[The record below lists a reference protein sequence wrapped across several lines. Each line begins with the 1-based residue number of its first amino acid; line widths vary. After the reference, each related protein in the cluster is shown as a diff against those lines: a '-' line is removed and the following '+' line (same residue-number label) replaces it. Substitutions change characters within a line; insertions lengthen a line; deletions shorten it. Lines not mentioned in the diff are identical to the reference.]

1 MFSKRIGGF
10 PSPRFVRTVLPVNVR
25 IQNFASVWIAVLAAI
40 ALLIPAAAS
49 AQFSDSYNF
58 LKAVRERDGD
68 KATKMLNEPG
78 STIVNTKDITSGE
91 TALHIV
97 TARRDLTWMGFLLQR
112 GANPNARDKN
122 GVTPLMVATNL
133 RFADGAETLIARKA
147 KVDDTN
153 NSGETAL
160 IRAVQLRDL
169 AMVRLLLKAGANPDK
184 QDTIAGQS
192 ARDYAAGD
200 FRNPQILEAITA
212 SDKDRKT
219 GTGNAKVFGPT
230 G

>member
-1 MFSKRIGGF
+1 MQPVTIRFNTFSR
-10 PSPRFVRTVLPVNVR
+10 L
-25 IQNFASVWIAVLAAI
+25 WIAALAAF
-40 ALLIPAAAS
+40 ALMIPAAAS

-68 KATKMLNEPG
+68 KATQMLNEPG

-91 TALHIV
+91 SALHIV
-97 TARRDLTWMGFLLQR
+97 TARRDLTWMGFLLQK
-112 GANPNARDKN
+112 GANPNARDKD
-122 GVTPLMVATNL
+122 GITPLMLATTL
-133 RFADGAETLIARKA
+133 RFVDGAETLLARKA
-147 KVDDTN
+147 RVDETN

-169 AMVRLLLKAGANPDK
+169 AMVRLLLKAGANADK

-192 ARDYAAGD
+192 ARDYASGD

-212 SDKDRKT
+212 NDKDRT
-219 GTGNAKVFGPT
+219 GDTKAPKVFGPT

>member
-1 MFSKRIGGF
+1 MNTRID
-10 PSPRFVRTVLPVNVR
+10 SLTRLL
-25 IQNFASVWIAVLAAI
+25 IAAIAAI
-40 ALLIPAAAS
+40 ALLIPVAAS

-68 KATKMLNEPG
+68 KATQLLNEPG

-91 TALHIV
+91 SALHIV
-97 TARRDLTWMGFLLQR
+97 TQRRDLTWLGFLLQR
-112 GANPNARDKN
+112 GANPDARDKN
-122 GVTPLMVATNL
+122 GLTPLMLATTL
-133 RFADGAETLIARKA
+133 RFADGAEALLARKA
-147 KVDDTN
+147 KVDEAN

-160 IRAVQLRDL
+160 IRAVQQRDL

-192 ARDYAAGD
+192 ARDYAKGD
-200 FRNPQILEAITA
+200 FRNPQILDAITA
-212 SDKDRKT
+212 TDKERDT
-219 GTGNAKVFGPT
+219 GTGKAKVFGPT

>member
-1 MFSKRIGGF
+1 VNTRID
-10 PSPRFVRTVLPVNVR
+10 SLTRLL
-25 IQNFASVWIAVLAAI
+25 IAAIAAI
-40 ALLIPAAAS
+40 ALLIPVAAS

-68 KATKMLNEPG
+68 KATQLLNEPG

-91 TALHIV
+91 SALHIV
-97 TARRDLTWMGFLLQR
+97 TQRRDLTWLGFLLQR
-112 GANPNARDKN
+112 GANPDARDKN
-122 GVTPLMVATNL
+122 GLTPLMLATTL
-133 RFADGAETLIARKA
+133 RFADGAEALLARKA
-147 KVDDTN
+147 KVDEAN

-160 IRAVQLRDL
+160 IRAVQQRDL

-192 ARDYAAGD
+192 ARDYAKGD
-200 FRNPQILEAITA
+200 FRNPQILDAIKAT
-212 SDKDRKT
+212 DKERDT
-219 GTGNAKVFGPT
+219 GTGKAEVFGPT

>member
-1 MFSKRIGGF
+1 MTFHMNRLS
-10 PSPRFVRTVLPVNVR
+10 RF
-25 IQNFASVWIAVLAAI
+25 WMAAMAC
-40 ALLIPAAAS
+40 ALLFPAAAQ

-68 KATKMLNEPG
+68 KATQLLNEPG
-78 STIVNTKDITSGE
+78 STIVNTKDISSGE

-133 RFADGAETLIARKA
+133 RFLDGVETLLAKKA
-147 KVDDTN
+147 QVDAPN

-169 AMVRLLLKAGANPDK
+169 ALVRLLLKNGANPDR

-192 ARDYAAGD
+192 ARDYAGGD

-212 SDKDRKT
+212 SDKDRKA
-219 GTGNAKVFGPT
+219 GTNSTKVFGPT

>member
-1 MFSKRIGGF
+1 MTA
-10 PSPRFVRTVLPVNVR
+10 RFIP
-25 IQNFASVWIAVLAAI
+25 FARLWIAAFAAV
-40 ALLIPAAAS
+40 ALLLPAAAS

-68 KATKMLNEPG
+68 KATQMLNEPG

-112 GANPNARDKN
+112 GANANARDKN
-122 GVTPLMVATNL
+122 GVTPLMTAVNL
-133 RFADGAETLIARKA
+133 RFVDGAETLLTRKA
-147 KVDDTN
+147 QVDATN

-169 AMVRLLLKAGANPDK
+169 AMVRILLKNGANPDK

-192 ARDYAAGD
+192 ARDYANGD

-212 SDKDRKT
+212 NDKERKA
-219 GTGNAKVFGPT
+219 GTGGNKVFGPT

>member
-1 MFSKRIGGF
+1 MQ
-10 PSPRFVRTVLPVNVR
+10 PVTTRFNS
-25 IQNFASVWIAVLAAI
+25 FARLWIAAMAAL

-49 AQFSDSYNF
+49 AQFSDSYTF

-68 KATKMLNEPG
+68 KATQMLNEPG

-97 TARRDLTWMGFLLQR
+97 TARRDLTWMGFLLQK
-112 GANPNARDKN
+112 GSNPNARDKN
-122 GVTPLMVATNL
+122 GVTPLMMAINL
-133 RFADGAETLIARKA
+133 RFVDGAETLLKQKA
-147 KVDDTN
+147 QVDATN

-169 AMVRLLLKAGANPDK
+169 AMVRLLLKNGANPDK

-192 ARDYAAGD
+192 ARDYASGD
-200 FRNPQILEAITA
+200 FRNPQILDAITA
-212 SDKDRKT
+212 NDKERKG

-230 G
+230 Q

>member
-1 MFSKRIGGF
+1 MQ
-10 PSPRFVRTVLPVNVR
+10 PVTARFNTLTRL
-25 IQNFASVWIAVLAAI
+25 WIAAI
-40 ALLIPAAAS
+40 AALAMLIPAAAN
-49 AQFSDSYNF
+49 AQFSESYNF
-58 LKAVRERDGD
+58 LKAVRDRDGD
-68 KATKMLNEPG
+68 KATSMLNEPG
-78 STIVNTKDITSGE
+78 STVVNTKDISTGE

-122 GVTPLMVATNL
+122 GVTPLMLATTL
-133 RFADGAETLIARKA
+133 RFADGAQTLLERKA
-147 KVDDTN
+147 RVDDTN

-169 AMVRLLLKAGANPDK
+169 ALVRLLLREGANPDK

-192 ARDYAAGD
+192 ARDYAKSD
-200 FRNPQILEAITA
+200 FRNPQILDAMT
-212 SDKDRKT
+212 SNDKERTGSKT
-219 GTGNAKVFGPT
+219 SPKVFGPT

>member
-1 MFSKRIGGF
+1 M
-10 PSPRFVRTVLPVNVR
+10 TVR
-25 IQNFASVWIAVLAAI
+25 ITKFAQLWVAAFAAL

-68 KATKMLNEPG
+68 KATTMLNEPG

-97 TARRDLTWMGFLLQR
+97 TARRDLTWMGFLLQK

-133 RFADGAETLIARKA
+133 RFADGVETLLTRKA

-169 AMVRLLLKAGANPDK
+169 AMVRLLLRNGADPDK

-192 ARDYAAGD
+192 ARDYAKGD
-200 FRNPQILEAITA
+200 FRNPQILDAIATN
-212 SDKDRKT
+212 DKDRKT
-219 GTGNAKVFGPT
+219 GTGNPKVFGPT

>member
-1 MFSKRIGGF
+1 MDGFSRIVTRG
-10 PSPRFVRTVLPVNVR
+10 PWAL
-25 IQNFASVWIAVLAAI
+25 LAAL
-40 ALLIPAAAS
+40 ALLLPGAAQ

-68 KATKMLNEPG
+68 KATQLLNEPG

-112 GANPNARDKN
+112 GANPNVRDKD
-122 GVTPLMVATNL
+122 GITPLMIATNL
-133 RFADGAETLIARKA
+133 RFVDGADTLLSRKA
-147 KVDDTN
+147 QVDATN

-169 AMVRLLLKAGANPDK
+169 AMVRLLLKNGANPDK

-192 ARDYAAGD
+192 ARDYAGGD
-200 FRNPQILEAITA
+200 FRSPQILEAIIA
-212 SDKDRKT
+212 NDKERKE
-219 GTGNAKVFGPT
+219 GTSNPKVFGPT

>member
-1 MFSKRIGGF
+1 MRPVTARFTLFSR
-10 PSPRFVRTVLPVNVR
+10 L
-25 IQNFASVWIAVLAAI
+25 WIAALAAI
-40 ALLIPAAAS
+40 ALLIPAAVS

-58 LKAVRERDGD
+58 LKAVRERDGE
-68 KATKMLNEPG
+68 KATSMLNEPG

-97 TARRDLTWMGFLLQR
+97 TQRRDLTWMGFLLQK

-122 GVTPLMVATNL
+122 GVTPLMLATTL
-133 RFADGAETLIARKA
+133 RFVDGAETLLTRKA
-147 KVDDTN
+147 KVDDVN

-169 AMVRLLLKAGANPDK
+169 AMVRLLLKNGENPDK

-192 ARDYAAGD
+192 ARDYATGD
-200 FRNPQILEAITA
+200 FRNPQILDAITA
-212 SDKDRKT
+212 TDKERKAGADT
-219 GTGNAKVFGPT
+219 PKVFGPT

>member
-1 MFSKRIGGF
+1 MDG
-10 PSPRFVRTVLPVNVR
+10 FVRFLTRGPMAL
-25 IQNFASVWIAVLAAI
+25 LAAL
-40 ALLIPAAAS
+40 ALLLPAAAS

-68 KATKMLNEPG
+68 KATQFLNEPG

-91 TALHIV
+91 SALHIV

-122 GVTPLMVATNL
+122 GVTPLMLATNL
-133 RFADGAETLIARKA
+133 RFVDGVETLLSRKA
-147 KVDDTN
+147 QVDATN

-169 AMVRLLLKAGANPDK
+169 ALVRLLLKNGANPDK

-192 ARDYAAGD
+192 ARDYANGD

-212 SDKDRKT
+212 SDKDRKA
-219 GTGNAKVFGPT
+219 GANSPKVFGPT

>member
-1 MFSKRIGGF
+1 MTA
-10 PSPRFVRTVLPVNVR
+10 RFIP
-25 IQNFASVWIAVLAAI
+25 FARLWIAAIAAV

-68 KATKMLNEPG
+68 KATQMLNEPG

-112 GANPNARDKN
+112 GANANARDKN
-122 GVTPLMVATNL
+122 GLTPLMTAVNL
-133 RFADGAETLIARKA
+133 RFVDGVETLLTRKA
-147 KVDDTN
+147 QVDATN

-169 AMVRLLLKAGANPDK
+169 AMVRLLLKNGANPDK

-192 ARDYAAGD
+192 ARDYAGGD

-212 SDKDRKT
+212 NDKERKAGT
-219 GTGNAKVFGPT
+219 GTPKVFGPT

>member
-1 MFSKRIGGF
+1 MPFSR
-10 PSPRFVRTVLPVNVR
+10 L
-25 IQNFASVWIAVLAAI
+25 WIAALAAL
-40 ALLIPAAAS
+40 ALLIPAAAN

-68 KATKMLNEPG
+68 KATQMLNEPG
-78 STIVNTKDITSGE
+78 STIVNTRDITSGE

-97 TARRDLTWMGFLLQR
+97 TQRRDLTWMGFLLQR

-122 GVTPLMVATNL
+122 GVTPLMLATTL
-133 RFADGAETLIARKA
+133 RFVDGVETLLARKA

-169 AMVRLLLKAGANPDK
+169 AMVRLLLKNGANADK

-192 ARDYAAGD
+192 ARDYASGD

-212 SDKDRKT
+212 NDKERKT

>member
-1 MFSKRIGGF
+1 MQ
-10 PSPRFVRTVLPVNVR
+10 PVTSRSNT
-25 IQNFASVWIAVLAAI
+25 FARLWIAALAAL

-58 LKAVRERDGD
+58 LKAVRDRDGD
-68 KATKMLNEPG
+68 KATQMLNEPG
-78 STIVNTKDITSGE
+78 STIVNTKDITTGE
-91 TALHIV
+91 SALHIV
-97 TARRDLTWMGFLLQR
+97 TQRRDVTWMGFLLQK

-122 GVTPLMVATNL
+122 GVTPLMMATTL
-133 RFADGAETLIARKA
+133 RFVEGAETLLARKA
-147 KVDDTN
+147 KVDDAN

-169 AMVRLLLKAGANPDK
+169 GMVRLLLKAGANPDK

-192 ARDYAAGD
+192 ARDYANGD
-200 FRNPQILEAITA
+200 FRNPQILEAIT
-212 SDKDRKT
+212 SNDKDRKQ
-219 GTGNAKVFGPT
+219 GTTSPKVFGPT

>member
-1 MFSKRIGGF
+1 VDG
-10 PSPRFVRTVLPVNVR
+10 FVRILTRGPMALLAALALLLPV
-25 IQNFASVWIAVLAAI
+25 
-40 ALLIPAAAS
+40 AAS

-68 KATKMLNEPG
+68 KATQFLNEPG

-91 TALHIV
+91 SALHIV

-122 GVTPLMVATNL
+122 GITPLMLATNL
-133 RFADGAETLIARKA
+133 RFVDGAELLLGRKA
-147 KVDDTN
+147 QIDATN

-169 AMVRLLLKAGANPDK
+169 AMVRLLLKNGANPDK

-192 ARDYAAGD
+192 ARDYANGD
-200 FRNPQILEAITA
+200 FRNPQILEAITS
-212 SDKDRKT
+212 SDKDRKAGANT
-219 GTGNAKVFGPT
+219 PKVFGPT

>member
-1 MFSKRIGGF
+1 MQ
-10 PSPRFVRTVLPVNVR
+10 PVTSRSNTLAR
-25 IQNFASVWIAVLAAI
+25 LWIAALAAL
-40 ALLIPAAAS
+40 ALLIPTAAS

-58 LKAVRERDGD
+58 LKAVRDRDGD
-68 KATKMLNEPG
+68 KATQMLNEPG
-78 STIVNTKDITSGE
+78 STIVNTKDISTGE
-91 TALHIV
+91 SALHIV
-97 TARRDLTWMGFLLQR
+97 TQRRDLTWMGFLLQK

-122 GVTPLMVATNL
+122 GVTPLMMATTL
-133 RFADGAETLIARKA
+133 RFVEGAETLLARKA

-169 AMVRLLLKAGANPDK
+169 GMVRLLLKAGANPDK

-192 ARDYAAGD
+192 ARDYANGD
-200 FRNPQILEAITA
+200 FRNPQILEAIT
-212 SDKDRKT
+212 SNDKDRKQ
-219 GTGNAKVFGPT
+219 GTTSPKVFGPT

>member
-1 MFSKRIGGF
+1 MQ
-10 PSPRFVRTVLPVNVR
+10 PVTARFNSLSRL
-25 IQNFASVWIAVLAAI
+25 WIAALAAL
-40 ALLIPAAAS
+40 ALLVPAAAS

-58 LKAVRERDGD
+58 LKAVRDRDGD
-68 KATKMLNEPG
+68 KATKALNDPG
-78 STIVNTKDITSGE
+78 STVVNTRDLSTGE

-122 GVTPLMVATNL
+122 GVTPLMVATTL
-133 RFADGAETLIARKA
+133 RFVDGAETLLSRKA
-147 KVDDTN
+147 KVDDPN

-169 AMVRLLLKAGANPDK
+169 AMVRLLLKNGANPDK

-192 ARDYAAGD
+192 ARDYAKGD
-200 FRNPQILEAITA
+200 FRNPQILEAIT
-212 SDKDRKT
+212 SNDKERKQGAET
-219 GTGNAKVFGPT
+219 PKVFGPT

>member
-1 MFSKRIGGF
+1 MRPVTARFTLFSR
-10 PSPRFVRTVLPVNVR
+10 L
-25 IQNFASVWIAVLAAI
+25 WIAALAAI
-40 ALLIPAAAS
+40 ALLIPAAVS

-58 LKAVRERDGD
+58 LKAVRERDGE
-68 KATKMLNEPG
+68 KATSMLNEPG

-97 TARRDLTWMGFLLQR
+97 TQRRDLTWMGFLLQK

-122 GVTPLMVATNL
+122 GVTPLMLATTL
-133 RFADGAETLIARKA
+133 RFVDGAETLLTRKA
-147 KVDDTN
+147 KVDDVN

-169 AMVRLLLKAGANPDK
+169 AMVRLLLKNGANPDK

-192 ARDYAAGD
+192 ARDYATGD
-200 FRNPQILEAITA
+200 FRNPQILDAITA
-212 SDKDRKT
+212 TDKERKAGADT
-219 GTGNAKVFGPT
+219 PKVFGPT

>member
-1 MFSKRIGGF
+1 MQPVTLCFTSFS
-10 PSPRFVRTVLPVNVR
+10 RF
-25 IQNFASVWIAVLAAI
+25 WIAAMAAI

-68 KATKMLNEPG
+68 KATQMLNEPG

-91 TALHIV
+91 SALHIV
-97 TARRDLTWMGFLLQR
+97 TQRRDLTWMGFLLQK

-122 GVTPLMVATNL
+122 GITPLMMATTL
-133 RFADGAETLIARKA
+133 RFAEGAETLLARKA
-147 KVDDTN
+147 KVDDAN

-169 AMVRLLLKAGANPDK
+169 AMVRLLLKAGASADR

-192 ARDYAAGD
+192 ARDYASGD
-200 FRNPQILEAITA
+200 FRNPQILEAIVA
-212 SDKDRKT
+212 NDKERKE
-219 GTGNAKVFGPT
+219 GTKSPKVFGPT

>member
-1 MFSKRIGGF
+1 MQAVTA
-10 PSPRFVRTVLPVNVR
+10 RFNTLTRL
-25 IQNFASVWIAVLAAI
+25 WIAALAAL

-78 STIVNTKDITSGE
+78 STVVNTKDITTGE

-97 TARRDLTWMGFLLQR
+97 AARRDLTWIGFLLQR
-112 GANPNARDKN
+112 GANPNARDRN
-122 GVTPLMVATNL
+122 GITPLMVATNL
-133 RFADGAETLIARKA
+133 RFVDGAEALLSRKA
-147 KVDDTN
+147 RVDETN

-169 AMVRLLLKAGANPDK
+169 AMVRLLLKNGANPDK

-192 ARDYAAGD
+192 ARDYAKGD
-200 FRNPQILEAITA
+200 FRNPQILESITA
-212 SDKDRKT
+212 NDKERTDGKPAT
-219 GTGNAKVFGPT
+219 KVFGPT

>member
-1 MFSKRIGGF
+1 MQ
-10 PSPRFVRTVLPVNVR
+10 PVTTRFNTLLRL
-25 IQNFASVWIAVLAAI
+25 WIAAMAAI

-58 LKAVRERDGD
+58 LKAVRDRDGD
-68 KATKMLNEPG
+68 KATQMLNEPG
-78 STIVNTKDITSGE
+78 STVVNTKDITSGE
-91 TALHIV
+91 SALHIV
-97 TARRDLTWMGFLLQR
+97 TQRRDLTWMGFLLQK

-122 GVTPLMVATNL
+122 GMTPLMLATTL
-133 RFADGAETLIARKA
+133 RFVDGAETLLARKA
-147 KVDDTN
+147 SVDDTN
-153 NSGETAL
+153 SSGETPL

-192 ARDYAAGD
+192 ARDYASGD
-200 FRNPQILEAITA
+200 FRNPQIFEAITA
-212 SDKDRKT
+212 NDKERKE
-219 GTGNAKVFGPT
+219 GPKSPKVFGPT

>member
-1 MFSKRIGGF
+1 MNG
-10 PSPRFVRTVLPVNVR
+10 FVRIFTRGPMALLAAMALLLPV
-25 IQNFASVWIAVLAAI
+25 AAT
-40 ALLIPAAAS
+40 

-68 KATKMLNEPG
+68 KATQFLNEPG

-97 TARRDLTWMGFLLQR
+97 TARRDMTWMGFLLQR

-122 GVTPLMVATNL
+122 GITPLMLATNL
-133 RFADGAETLIARKA
+133 RFLDGVELLLGRKA
-147 KVDDTN
+147 QVDATN

-169 AMVRLLLKAGANPDK
+169 ALVRLLLKNGANPDK

-192 ARDYAAGD
+192 ARDYANGD

-212 SDKDRKT
+212 SDKDRKA
-219 GTGNAKVFGPT
+219 GANSPKVFGPT

>member
-1 MFSKRIGGF
+1 MDPVTPRMNRFSRLWM
-10 PSPRFVRTVLPVNVR
+10 VAMAL
-25 IQNFASVWIAVLAAI
+25 
-40 ALLIPAAAS
+40 ALLFPAAAQ
-49 AQFSDSYNF
+49 AQFSDSYTF

-68 KATKMLNEPG
+68 KATQFLNEPG

-122 GVTPLMVATNL
+122 GVTPLMLATNL
-133 RFADGAETLIARKA
+133 RFVDGVETLLSRKA
-147 KVDDTN
+147 QVDATN

-169 AMVRLLLKAGANPDK
+169 ALVRLLLKNGANPDK

-192 ARDYAAGD
+192 ARDYANGD
-200 FRNPQILEAITA
+200 FRNPQILEAITS
-212 SDKDRKT
+212 SDKDRKA
-219 GTGNAKVFGPT
+219 GTGAPKVFGPT

>member
-1 MFSKRIGGF
+1 MDGF
-10 PSPRFVRTVLPVNVR
+10 IRMWTRSSLALMTALALLLPV
-25 IQNFASVWIAVLAAI
+25 AAH
-40 ALLIPAAAS
+40 
-49 AQFSDSYNF
+49 AQFSDSYTF

-68 KATKMLNEPG
+68 KATQMLNEPG

-112 GANPNARDKN
+112 GANPNARDKD
-122 GVTPLMVATNL
+122 GVTPLMLATNL
-133 RFADGAETLIARKA
+133 RFVDGVETLLSRKA
-147 KVDDTN
+147 QVDATN

-169 AMVRLLLKAGANPDK
+169 AMVRLLLKNGANPDK

-192 ARDYAAGD
+192 ARDYANGD

-212 SDKDRKT
+212 SDKDRKA
-219 GTGNAKVFGPT
+219 GTNTPKVFGPT

>member
-1 MFSKRIGGF
+1 MQAVTARFDT
-10 PSPRFVRTVLPVNVR
+10 PPRFGSLARM
-25 IQNFASVWIAVLAAI
+25 WIMALAGF
-40 ALLIPAAAS
+40 ALLMPVAVS

-68 KATKMLNEPG
+68 KATQMLNEPG
-78 STIVNTKDITSGE
+78 STVVNTKDISTGE

-122 GVTPLMVATNL
+122 GLTPLMVATNL
-133 RFADGAETLIARKA
+133 RFVDGAETLLARKA
-147 KVDDTN
+147 KIDDTN

-169 AMVRLLLKAGANPDK
+169 AMVRLLLRAGANADK

-192 ARDYAAGD
+192 ARDYASGD
-200 FRNPQILEAITA
+200 FRNPQILDAITA
-212 SDKDRKT
+212 SDKERKP
-219 GTGNAKVFGPT
+219 GNGPAKVFGPT

>member
-1 MFSKRIGGF
+1 MR
-10 PSPRFVRTVLPVNVR
+10 PVTTRLNTLSR
-25 IQNFASVWIAVLAAI
+25 LWIAAMAAI

-58 LKAVRERDGD
+58 LKAVRDRDGD
-68 KATKMLNEPG
+68 KATQMLNEPG
-78 STIVNTKDITSGE
+78 STVVNTKDITSGE
-91 TALHIV
+91 SALHIV
-97 TARRDLTWMGFLLQR
+97 TQRRDLTWMGFLLQK

-122 GVTPLMVATNL
+122 GLTPLMMATTL
-133 RFADGAETLIARKA
+133 RFAEGAETLLARKA

-153 NSGETAL
+153 NSGETPL

-169 AMVRLLLKAGANPDK
+169 AMVRLLLRAGANPDK

-192 ARDYAAGD
+192 ARDYASGD

-212 SDKDRKT
+212 NDKERKEST
-219 GTGNAKVFGPT
+219 KSPKVFGPT

>member
-1 MFSKRIGGF
+1 MQPVTF
-10 PSPRFVRTVLPVNVR
+10 RFDHIARL
-25 IQNFASVWIAVLAAI
+25 WIVAMAAL
-40 ALLIPAAAS
+40 ALLIPTAAS

-68 KATKMLNEPG
+68 KATQMLNEPG

-122 GVTPLMVATNL
+122 GVSPLMVAINL
-133 RFADGAETLIARKA
+133 RFVDGVETLLARKA
-147 KVDDTN
+147 QVDATN

-169 AMVRLLLKAGANPDK
+169 AMVRLLLKNGANPDK

-192 ARDYAAGD
+192 ARDYAGGD

-212 SDKDRKT
+212 NDKERKV
-219 GTGNAKVFGPT
+219 GTGSNKVFGPT

>member
-1 MFSKRIGGF
+1 MDG
-10 PSPRFVRTVLPVNVR
+10 FVRILTRGPMALLAALALLLPV
-25 IQNFASVWIAVLAAI
+25 
-40 ALLIPAAAS
+40 AAS

-68 KATKMLNEPG
+68 KATQFLNEPG

-91 TALHIV
+91 SALHIV

-122 GVTPLMVATNL
+122 GITPLMLATNL
-133 RFADGAETLIARKA
+133 RFVDGAELLLGRKA
-147 KVDDTN
+147 QIDATN

-169 AMVRLLLKAGANPDK
+169 AMVRLLLKNGANPDK

-192 ARDYAAGD
+192 ARDYANGD
-200 FRNPQILEAITA
+200 FRNPQILEAITS
-212 SDKDRKT
+212 SDKDRKAGANT
-219 GTGNAKVFGPT
+219 PKVFGPT

>member
-1 MFSKRIGGF
+1 MRRPAAPLVPFS
-10 PSPRFVRTVLPVNVR
+10 RTIDPVTLRANT
-25 IQNFASVWIAVLAAI
+25 FARLWIAALAAI
-40 ALLIPAAAS
+40 ALMIPAVAS
-49 AQFSDSYNF
+49 AQFSDGYNF

-68 KATKMLNEPG
+68 KATQMLNEPG
-78 STIVNTKDITSGE
+78 STIVNTKDLTNGE
-91 TALHIV
+91 SALHIV

-122 GVTPLMVATNL
+122 GVTPLMLATTL
-133 RFADGAETLIARKA
+133 RFVDGAETLLARKA
-147 KVDDTN
+147 KVDDVN

-169 AMVRLLLKAGANPDK
+169 AMVRLLLKNGANADK

-192 ARDYAAGD
+192 ARDYAKGD

-212 SDKDRKT
+212 NDKERKA
-219 GTGNAKVFGPT
+219 GTGPAKVFGPT

>member
-1 MFSKRIGGF
+1 VHHRMTRILNRFSLAF
-10 PSPRFVRTVLPVNVR
+10 LASLALLLPV
-25 IQNFASVWIAVLAAI
+25 AAH
-40 ALLIPAAAS
+40 

-68 KATKMLNEPG
+68 KATQMLNEPG
-78 STIVNTKDITSGE
+78 STIVNTKDLTSGE

-122 GVTPLMVATNL
+122 GVTPLMLATNL
-133 RFADGAETLIARKA
+133 RFVEGAETLLGRKA
-147 KVDDTN
+147 QIDATN

-169 AMVRLLLKAGANPDK
+169 AMVRLLLKNGANPDK

-192 ARDYAAGD
+192 ARDYADGD

-212 SDKDRKT
+212 SDKDRKA
-219 GTGNAKVFGPT
+219 GTGAPKVFGPT

>member
-1 MFSKRIGGF
+1 M
-10 PSPRFVRTVLPVNVR
+10 
-25 IQNFASVWIAVLAAI
+25 
-40 ALLIPAAAS
+40 
-49 AQFSDSYNF
+49 
-58 LKAVRERDGD
+58 RERDGD
-68 KATKMLNEPG
+68 KATQFLNEPG

-91 TALHIV
+91 SALHIV

-122 GVTPLMVATNL
+122 GITPLMLATNL
-133 RFADGAETLIARKA
+133 RFVDGAELLLGRKA
-147 KVDDTN
+147 QIDATN

-169 AMVRLLLKAGANPDK
+169 AMVRLLLKNGANPDK

-192 ARDYAAGD
+192 ARDYANGD
-200 FRNPQILEAITA
+200 FRNPQILEAITS
-212 SDKDRKT
+212 SDKDRKAGANT
-219 GTGNAKVFGPT
+219 PKVFGPT

>member
-1 MFSKRIGGF
+1 MTLIGRIPGASFSRTMQ
-10 PSPRFVRTVLPVNVR
+10 SVTARFNHLTRLWL
-25 IQNFASVWIAVLAAI
+25 AAMAAI
-40 ALLIPAAAS
+40 AMLVPAAAS
-49 AQFSDSYNF
+49 AQFSDSYTF

-68 KATKMLNEPG
+68 KATTMLNEPG
-78 STIVNTKDITSGE
+78 STVVNTKDITTGE

-97 TARRDLTWMGFLLQR
+97 TARRDLTWIGFLLQR
-112 GANPNARDKN
+112 GANPNVRDRN

-133 RFADGAETLIARKA
+133 RFADGAETLLSRKA
-147 KVDDTN
+147 KVDETN

-169 AMVRLLLKAGANPDK
+169 AMVRLLLKNGADPDK

-192 ARDYAAGD
+192 ARDYAKDD
-200 FRNPQILEAITA
+200 FRNPQILDAIA
-212 SDKDRKT
+212 ANDKDRT
-219 GTGNAKVFGPT
+219 GDKAAPKVFGPT